1 MNNDAKARNLKA
13 EHVEKLRKL
22 INEKLSGFNLVLS
35 PELSLFKKNTTASAE
50 RLYNA
55 LANKIMSRYEDG
67 EKITAFLTEDLKF
80 PLTEDQKNKLASTD
94 NHYYR
99 FDLAEILRAYLGVKD
114 VPETTVPA
122 ADFVSLCESV
132 GAIPTAVYTVGTPL
146 DDFISTVKKLG
157 VKAVCL
163 EPDRDNGFTPEEFYD
178 AAIAENLLPLA
189 RKVVD
194 RPRKKADYKFA
205 SEETA
210 KKYVESAFAVCGHEI
225 AVSVSLEDGLFSE
238 KTVAS
243 MPDIRSRID
252 LFYRMAIK

>member
-1 MNNDAKARNLKA
+1 
-13 EHVEKLRKL
+13 
-22 INEKLSGFNLVLS
+22 
-35 PELSLFKKNTTASAE
+35 
-50 RLYNA
+50 
-55 LANKIMSRYEDG
+55 MSRYEDG

-146 DDFISTVKKLG
+146 DD
-157 VKAVCL
+157 
-163 EPDRDNGFTPEEFYD
+163 
-178 AAIAENLLPLA
+178 
-189 RKVVD
+189 
-194 RPRKKADYKFA
+194 YKFA